1 MSDAGTPLPPNPP
14 GKDFSLL
21 SLLRNYL
28 SLIGLA
34 LAAVALANIIFLFL
48 VDVVSSQSSPYVGI
62 FAYMVMPVFLVA
74 GLVLV
79 TAGMWIERQRHR
91 RRPASLSRF
100 PILDL
105 NSATQRVTIAF
116 FLSTVVLFVVLT
128 AVGSYRAYEFTDSI
142 QFCGQL
148 CHTVMHPEFTA
159 HQASPH
165 ARVTCVDCHVGA
177 GAGWYVRSKLSG
189 ARQVF
194 KTVLNT
200 YPRPIETPVANLRPA
215 PQTCEQ
221 CHWPRKFWGAQL
233 KIIDHFASDEQNTP
247 RQLQLLVKT
256 GGGDANAG
264 QASGIH
270 WHMNI
275 ANIVT
280 YASDPKRQDIPYVR
294 IQDAKGNSTEYFANG
309 VKPEE
314 IAAMSRRRMDC
325 VDCHNRPTHIYLPPD
340 RSVDDSLAANRIDAS
355 LPYVKQQS
363 VQVLTA
369 AYQTTPQ
376 AMQAIATAIPAFYRE
391 KYPQVSSTKQAQIQ
405 AAVGDLQRIFRT
417 TIFPEMKVDW
427 RTHPNNV
434 GHFYFQGCFRCH
446 DGNHVS
452 KDGKTISKDCNS
464 CHTVLS
470 QQEGVNSLVASTA
483 GVAFK
488 HPVDL
493 GDLTAVNCS
502 DCHSGGVA
510 P

>member
-14 GKDFSLL
+14 EKDFSLL

-34 LAAVALANIIFLFL
+34 LAAVSLANIIFLFL

-74 GLVLV
+74 GLALV

-91 RRPASLSRF
+91 RKLSSLSRF

-105 NSATQRVTIAF
+105 NSATQRGTIAF
-116 FLSTVVLFVVLT
+116 FFSTVVLFVVLT

-233 KIIDHFASDEQNTP
+233 KVINHFASDEQNTP
-247 RQLQLLVKT
+247 WQLQLLIKT

-275 ANIVT
+275 ANTVT
-280 YASDPKRQDIPYVR
+280 YASDPKRQNIPYVR
-294 IQDAKGNSTEYFANG
+294 IQDAKGASTEYFASG
-309 VKPEE
+309 AKPEE

-340 RSVDDSLAANRIDAS
+340 RSVDDSLAANRIDAG

-470 QQEGVNSLVASTA
+470 QQEGAQSMVASTT
-483 GVAFK
+483 GVPFK